1 MFIEELAYSFHLGN
15 DKNKTKK
22 ARQIARESKTGTTS
36 FNNNGIQTFKQ
47 LSKVFNHNYRMY
59 DNRQDEI
66 VILKGSSNLIDDVKK
81 LYLDLFEESKN
92 KYNERQTRNDRRIDD
107 YFTHISNNDKTDLA
121 CEIIVELGDMDF
133 WKDKDKDYRSK
144 MNDVFDDQIKYLEK
158 IVPSFKVASA
168 VVHYDEHSP
177 HLHIIGVPFKKGNKN
192 GMEII
197 VGKSA
202 IFTKD
207 SLKVIQDKMREHC
220 IETFNHVYSDD
231 YLLKK
236 KQKGKNH
243 DNKVSEMTDYRE
255 IKAEIAKKQEQLNM
269 ANDKSK
275 ELDIKSNEIKNVVAN
290 LKQSKINKY
299 NYILTTDEKENIVK
313 YIDEVSITNANFKEL
328 NKLTVIFD
336 NIKTELENSKKKI
349 NNLIKDND
357 ELAKISIR
365 RGNQISELEKQYKVS
380 TQKSEY
386 WEDRFFGFV
395 DFIRIKLRNKYE
407 RKNYMNMTYEL
418 HNKDVIDKDV
428 FSNLYKVY
436 EQTEKN
442 NKKDD
447 DLRF

>member
-1 MFIEELAYSFHLGN
+1 MDELAYSFHLGN

-66 VILKGSSNLIDDVKK
+66 VILKGSNNLINDVKG
-81 LYLDLFEESKN
+81 LYLELFEESKI
-92 KYNERQTRNDRRIDD
+92 KYNEKQTRSDRKIDD

-133 WKDKDKDYRSK
+133 WENKDKDYRSK
-144 MNDVFDDQIKYLEK
+144 MNDVFNDQIKYLEK

-220 IETFNHVYSDD
+220 IETFNRVYSDD

-255 IKAEIAKKQEQLNM
+255 IKAEIAKKQEQLNI

-290 LKQSKINKY
+290 LKQSKINKE
-299 NYILTTDEKENIVK
+299 NYILTTTEKENIVK
-313 YIDEVSITNANFKEL
+313 YIDEVSITNDNYKEL

-357 ELAKISIR
+357 ELSKISIR
-365 RGNQISELEKQYKVS
+365 RGDQILELEKQNKVS

-386 WEDRFFGFV
+386 WEDRFFGFI

-407 RKNYMNMTYEL
+407 RKNYMKMAYEL

-428 FSNLYKVY
+428 FSNLYKVFK
-436 EQTEKN
+436 QSEKN
-442 NKKDD
+442 IKNND
-447 DLRF
+447 DLEL